1 MYIKRHV
8 EKVILEAAQ
17 SFPCVVV
24 YGPRQVGKSTT
35 VNMLFGDK
43 MPIVTLDDAQD
54 RELATVNPRLFLE
67 RYGWPL
73 IIDEIQTA
81 PNLLDE
87 IKINID

>member
-43 MPIVTLDDAQD
+43 MPIVTLDDVHYHPVPALPDYAQQGD
-54 RELATVNPRLFLE
+54 DTQTAVYLYWHCGWRHRLYRLFL
-67 RYGWPL
+67 
-73 IIDEIQTA
+73 
-81 PNLLDE
+81 
-87 IKINID
+87 